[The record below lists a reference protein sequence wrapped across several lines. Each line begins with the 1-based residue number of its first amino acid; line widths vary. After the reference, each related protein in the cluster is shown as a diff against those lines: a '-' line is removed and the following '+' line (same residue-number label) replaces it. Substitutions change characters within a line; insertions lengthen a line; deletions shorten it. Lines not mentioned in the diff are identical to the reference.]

1 MRLKMIWQLMRVN
14 ILYAGQA
21 GALVRYRQRQAAN
34 PNKKLD
40 VPMILIRQYLLVGAM
55 YVFLFC
61 FMNGFFQLAGAPMR
75 FTVIVSVF
83 VLMMLGQGF
92 MTFYNVF
99 YESGD
104 LQAYRPYA
112 YTEAEIMLAKLL
124 SALMVI
130 LFTILPVLCYFILL
144 AIQSPGLLV
153 LTLPLALLGFSLI
166 LATIIS
172 LLIVLAHYL
181 TKTTVF
187 RQHKQLASNLLMAL
201 VMIITFWAVFQ
212 INGSRDDFSNLSGM
226 AQIFMPFYDLVMNPG
241 QINAWL
247 GLLPWLAVLVALQI
261 LLRLQVVPQFYEAAL
276 TTSSQS
282 GIGQRKSRIYH
293 FGSQGRLAWV
303 KTYVWRLVSEGSV
316 LMQAILMSS
325 IFPYIF
331 LIAILGGLSEKP
343 ELLTELV
350 QARYLAPLMLLV
362 IFIAGFNA
370 GYGGLAMMGH
380 SLERDNLAYV
390 KTLPMDLM
398 GYLKKKFWLLVGLQS
413 PLALVILIGLCLFLG
428 MEWWVIGCLVLT
440 WLVVSLTWSSWS
452 YSKDYLEPITQWSNV
467 SELYSRGS
475 TWVRSM
481 LMLLGYIVTIALVV
495 GEYVLLMKLPERTGY
510 VHALFLTAILL
521 TVAAMIGIVAWHRL
535 AVQVRGAE
543 AVGQLRHKW
552 YYWPPAIIL
561 GFLAIMVSLLPQVV
575 VFNLLA
581 QVVGDQQTYLM
592 LAALAGGIIFTAI
605 SLKFYYKLSGERLK
619 FGWKDLGIALVST
632 IAMRIV
638 FILVY
643 SMMQAYQQQTAND
656 VSLGNALGLATE
668 PSLWI
673 AYFVISVIGPISEEL
688 AFRGY
693 FKKLFCSKGHFGWL
707 AGLVSSVIFG
717 YLHGSSTFFEW
728 AIYGGMGFC
737 FYLSFRRRN
746 QLIDSIALHIGNNL
760 FVSVMQLLV
769 YYGILRLH

>member
-112 YTEAEIMLAKLL
+112 YTEGEIMLAKLL

-212 INGSRDDFSNLSGM
+212 INGSRDDFSNLSGL

-241 QINAWL
+241 QISAWL

-276 TTSSQS
+276 TTSSRS
-282 GIGQRKSRIYH
+282 GIGQRKSRIYR

-350 QARYLAPLMLLV
+350 QAHYLAPLMLLV

-380 SLERDNLAYV
+380 SLERDNLAYI

-413 PLALVILIGLCLFLG
+413 PLALAILIGLCLFLG
-428 MEWWVIGCLVLT
+428 MEWWVIGCLILT
-440 WLVVSLTWSSWS
+440 WLVVSLAWSSWS
-452 YSKDYLEPITQWSNV
+452 YSKDYLEPVTQWSNV

-481 LMLLGYIVTIALVV
+481 LMLLGYIVTIGLVV
-495 GEYVLLMKLPERTGY
+495 GEYVLLMNLPEETGY
-510 VHALFLTAILL
+510 LHALDLSIALL
-521 TVAAMIGIVAWHRL
+521 GVCGMVALVAWHRL
-535 AVQVRGAE
+535 AIQVRGVEAE
-543 AVGQLRHKW
+543 GSIGRKW
-552 YYWPPAIIL
+552 LYWP
-561 GFLAIMVSLLPQVV
+561 LAIALMGVILNVGLLPQNLA
-575 VFNLLA
+575 FNFLVSIL
-581 QVVGDQQTYLM
+581 GDQQTIFM
-592 LAALAGGIIFTAI
+592 LGTLVGGIIFV
-605 SLKFYYKLSGERLK
+605 SVFLWLYYKHSGEK
-619 FGWKDLGIALVST
+619 FQFGWKDLGISILST
-632 IAMRIV
+632 IAMRIA
-638 FILVY
+638 ISLLY
-643 SMMQAYQQQTAND
+643 GAMHSSQEMTGND
-656 VSLGNALGLATE
+656 AALGGMLGVATE

-673 AYFVISVIGPISEEL
+673 AYFFISVIGPISEEL
-688 AFRGY
+688 VFRGY
-693 FKKLFCSKGHFGWL
+693 FKKLFCLNGHFGWF
-707 AGLVSSVIFG
+707 AALVSSALFG
-717 YLHGSSTFFEW
+717 YMHGSSTLFEW
-728 AIYGGMGFC
+728 LLYGGMSLGL
-737 FYLSFRRRN
+737 YLSFRRRN

-760 FVSVMQLLV
+760 FVSVIQLLM
-769 YYGILRLH
+769 YYGILQLQ